1 MVIEMDI
8 NLDEFLETE
17 HITKAYEVVG
27 EWEFVIENCPERL
40 KIKVVKRPDGK
51 FIGIANFL
59 IQEPGRSNPYLSHQI
74 KDSVH
79 DALKESI
86 AGFLANWSP
95 SLANQIKLFPYEG
108 Y

>member
-1 MVIEMDI
+1 MDI
-8 NLDEFLETE
+8 KLDEFLEME
-17 HITKAYEVVG
+17 HIAKAYEVVG

-86 AGFLANWSP
+86 AGFLVKWNP